1 MSEPLRLDHLYVTG
15 RAESKPR
22 LGRGGGKPAIRAV
35 DRQSHGKR
43 LIDEIDKAF
52 ALAQEVRESQNF
64 DPVLQANGTYLTL
77 EGVGADF
84 ELKLDSLTQLTRKGK
99 TSRKSKWLLLSVH
112 PATDASP
119 ERANIW
125 VADDFRHQFFKL
137 FEDYLTIS
145 NEKGRP
151 KNNAL
156 VANISSIRETYLK
169 DLWTSKGEIPDADAV
184 WWEIWLDRRRERPG
198 LLQRIGSSFNLEI
211 SEQQIRF
218 GDSVIV
224 HIYATRKQL
233 ELLVVTDL
241 PIAEIRAPSFIDT
254 IEDLSDS
261 EQSEYVLDL
270 AARITPGHAGA
281 PAVCHIDSGVFRT
294 HNLIKDSLES
304 IDQHSIFSP
313 GNLSHLAHGT
323 SMAGIALYG
332 EHLDDLLLGTQ
343 MIRLRHRLESVEVF
357 PHPAGTPE
365 CNYASATIQAVS
377 LPEITATRQRSFCMP
392 LSTKSDTTPG
402 QPTLWSATVDALA
415 VGTDIEVRDNRFAL
429 ISKPDPDAKRLIIVS
444 AANVDSYTADHLA
457 NSDTSP
463 IEDPGQSWNALTV
476 GAFTQLDQI
485 PSDPSFRNYSLVAS
499 AGELSPHSR
508 TSLLFGDKPWPIKPE
523 ICLEGGNV
531 LLDKQ
536 GFPESKHPRLSLRST
551 GIKNDVDLTSANAT
565 SAATAQA
572 ARLAALTMSRYPSYW
587 PETVR
592 ALLVHEARWTERMRE
607 HVDACGG
614 KKTDR
619 ARILRRYGWGVP
631 TEEAVLT
638 SSHRAVT
645 MVVQDEFHPFDKKF
659 AMREL
664 RLHSLPWPR
673 DVLQTLGDTDV
684 RLRITLSYFI
694 EPSATRRGWKG
705 KYTYASYGLRF
716 DLQAPTDINVTDFL
730 ARVNRQARTEEDGS
744 PASSSASHQNRWLLG
759 TQARHCGSL
768 HQDEWL
774 GSGAELAACNHIAV
788 YPVGGWWKNNN
799 RRDRRDLPVRYAL
812 LVSLST
818 SAQGTD
824 LYTPIATQLSVPVT
838 AVPVEL

>member
-1 MSEPLRLDHLYVTG
+1 MPESPRVDHLYVNGYVESRPRTARGTG
-15 RAESKPR
+15 QT
-22 LGRGGGKPAIRAV
+22 AIRPV
-35 DRQSHGKR
+35 DRETHGKR
-43 LIDEIDKAF
+43 LIGEINAVFTQTQNIRD
-52 ALAQEVRESQNF
+52 SQVL

-77 EGVGADF
+77 EGLGADF
-84 ELKLDSLTQLTRKGK
+84 ELKLDSLTRLTPKGK
-99 TSRKSKWLLLSVH
+99 TSKKPKWLLLSVY
-112 PATDASP
+112 PSTDNSP
-119 ERANIW
+119 ERATIW

-145 NEKGRP
+145 DEKGHP
-151 KNNAL
+151 KHNAL
-156 VANISSIRETYLK
+156 IANISRIRETYLK
-169 DLWTSKGEIPDADAV
+169 DLWTSEKELPSTGRV

-198 LLQRIGSSFNLEI
+198 LLQRVANSFNLEI
-211 SEQQIRF
+211 AEQQIRF
-218 GDSVIV
+218 NDSLIV
-224 HIYATRKQL
+224 RIYATRRQL

-261 EQSEYVLDL
+261 EQSDYVLDL
-270 AARITPGHAGA
+270 AARITPARAEA

-294 HNLIKDSLES
+294 HSLIKESLES
-304 IDQHSIFSP
+304 VDQHSIFAP
-313 GNLSHLAHGT
+313 DNLQHLAHGT
-323 SMAGIALYG
+323 SMAGVALYG

-343 MIRLRHRLESVEVF
+343 MISLQHRLESVKIF
-357 PHPAGTPE
+357 PQPTGTPE
-365 CNYASATIQAVS
+365 RDYASATIQAIS
-377 LPEITATRQRSFCMP
+377 LPEITATRQRTFCMP

-415 VGTDIEVRDNRFAL
+415 VGTDIDVRDNRFAL
-429 ISKPDPDAKRLIIVS
+429 ISKPNPDAKRLIIVS
-444 AANVDSYTADHLA
+444 AANVDRYDSNHLA

-476 GAFTQLDQI
+476 GAFTQLDQV
-485 PSDPSFRNYSLVAS
+485 PSNPSFRNYSLVAP

-536 GFPESKHPRLSLRST
+536 GFPESKHPLLSLRST

-592 ALLVHEARWTERMRE
+592 ALLVHEARWTERMRT
-607 HVDACGG
+607 HLDACET
-614 KKTDR
+614 KSSR
-619 ARILRRYGWGVP
+619 ARLLRRYGWGVP

-645 MVVQDEFHPFDKKF
+645 MVVQDEFCPFDETY

-673 DVLQTLGDTDV
+673 NVLQSLGEADV

-716 DLQAPTDINVTDFL
+716 DLKAPTDINVKRFL
-730 ARVNRQARTEEDGS
+730 ARVNRQAQEEEDEDY
-744 PASSSASHQNRWLLG
+744 SSSENYSKHWLLG
-759 TQARHCGSL
+759 TRARHYGSL
-768 HQDEWL
+768 HQDEWQ
-774 GSGAELAACNHIAV
+774 GTGAELAACDHIAV

-818 SAQGTD
+818 SAQGAD
-824 LYTPIATQLSVPVT
+824 LYTPIAAQLSVPVT
-838 AVPVEL
+838 PVPIEV